1 MGTLGK
7 LEPAALAQHADA
19 VVARLEDDDV
29 DVAWKALVALGK
41 LEPAVLAQHAG
52 AVVGKLNDDH
62 EYVRKAA
69 WNTLLA
75 LPVVITRDIDFESHT
90 PLAHS
95 LRERLQGRIVWYKCR
110 LIMRA
115 RSLAL
120 YWYAL
125 PYRPRGAGYEPY
137 VKGWDVLAGMP

>member
-1 MGTLGK
+1 
-7 LEPAALAQHADA
+7 
-19 VVARLEDDDV
+19 
-29 DVAWKALVALGK
+29 LVALGK

-125 PYRPRGAGYEPY
+125 PYRPSGAGYERD
-137 VKGWDVLAGMP
+137 VKAWDQLAGMP

>member
-1 MGTLGK
+1 MSTLLGT
-7 LEPAALAQHADA
+7 
-19 VVARLEDDDV
+19 
-29 DVAWKALVALGK
+29 WKALVALGK

-125 PYRPRGAGYEPY
+125 PYRPSGAGYARD
-137 VKGWDVLAGMP
+137 VKAWDQLAGMP